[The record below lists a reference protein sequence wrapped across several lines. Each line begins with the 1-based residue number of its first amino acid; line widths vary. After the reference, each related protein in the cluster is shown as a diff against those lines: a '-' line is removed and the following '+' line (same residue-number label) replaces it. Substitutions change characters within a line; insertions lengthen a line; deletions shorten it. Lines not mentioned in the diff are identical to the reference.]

1 MSIIGGFQGGFLQ
14 AFMMTGGGPA
24 GATTTIDY
32 YIYNKAYNWFK
43 MGSASAV
50 AWILFLIVF
59 IVTLVNWRL
68 GEKKVEYV

>member
-1 MSIIGGFQGGFLQ
+1 
-14 AFMMTGGGPA
+14 MMTGGGPA